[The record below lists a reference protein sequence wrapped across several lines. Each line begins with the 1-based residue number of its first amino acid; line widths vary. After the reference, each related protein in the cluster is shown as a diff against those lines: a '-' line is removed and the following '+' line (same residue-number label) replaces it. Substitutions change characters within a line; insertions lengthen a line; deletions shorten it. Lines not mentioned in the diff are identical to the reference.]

1 MKCFFFVLELRIRI
15 GWEKGKHRAPQLYG
29 KRKCDTLRQHSI
41 YHSHSIHLSLEYL
54 LTQCPSTSTCLPLLP
69 HPRANRISTPKKTAN
84 KLTKARSTIL
94 HNRISLHNILSP
106 SLLLLPK
113 QNLTKPDHS
122 LHPFTHRQHKVSK
135 TLFTSADQW
144 DQPQTEPRVY
154 QIGVVLFILLRTF
167 ITNQSR

>member
-1 MKCFFFVLELRIRI
+1 MRDSPKLYFVRND
-15 GWEKGKHRAPQLYG
+15 GHSG
-29 KRKCDTLRQHSI
+29 KRKCDTLCQHSI

-54 LTQCPSTSTCLPLLP
+54 LTQCPSTSTCLPLY
-69 HPRANRISTPKKTAN
+69 PRANRISTPKKTAN

-94 HNRISLHNILSP
+94 NNRISLHNILSP

-154 QIGVVLFILLRTF
+154 WCSSFHFL
-167 ITNQSR
+167 